1 MNQAT
6 FIGNLV
12 APAVAKSANGN
23 SFITFTLAV
32 NRKYKNNNE
41 TLYVECAKN
50 GDNANLLP
58 YLTKGQKVAVS
69 GRVSCRAYTNK
80 QNLAAAVMELSVY
93 ELELVGKAKEQ
104 QAPF

>member
-32 NRKYKNNNE
+32 NTKYKDNND
-41 TLYVECAKN
+41 TLYVECIKN
-50 GDNANLLP
+50 GDNNKLIP
-58 YLTKGQKVAVS
+58 YLTKGQKVAVM
-69 GRVSCRAYTNK
+69 GRISCHAYINR
-80 QNLAAAVMELSVY
+80 QNLASAVIDLSVY
-93 ELELVGKAKEQ
+93 ELELVGHKIDTQ
-104 QAPF
+104 QPL

>member
-32 NRKYKNNNE
+32 NRKYKNTNE
-41 TLYVECAKN
+41 TLYVECSKN

-58 YLTKGQKVAVS
+58 YLTKVQKVAVM
-69 GRVSCRAYTNK
+69 GRISCHAYINK
-80 QNLAAAVMELSVY
+80 QNLASAVMDLSVY
-93 ELELVGKAKEQ
+93 ELELVGHKIDTQ
-104 QAPF
+104 QPL

>member
-23 SFITFTLAV
+23 SFIKFTLAV
-32 NRKYKNNNE
+32 NTKYKDNNA
-41 TLYVECAKN
+41 TLYVECIKN
-50 GDNANLLP
+50 GDNNKLIP
-58 YLTKGQKVAVS
+58 YLTKGQKVAVM
-69 GRVSCRAYTNK
+69 GRISCHAYINR

>member
-12 APAVAKSANGN
+12 APAVVKSANGN

-32 NRKYKNNNE
+32 NRKYKNTNE
-41 TLYVECAKN
+41 TLYVECVKN

-69 GRVSCRAYTNK
+69 GRVYCHAYMDKNNIANA
-80 QNLAAAVMELSVY
+80 NLDLSVY

-104 QAPF
+104 QAQF